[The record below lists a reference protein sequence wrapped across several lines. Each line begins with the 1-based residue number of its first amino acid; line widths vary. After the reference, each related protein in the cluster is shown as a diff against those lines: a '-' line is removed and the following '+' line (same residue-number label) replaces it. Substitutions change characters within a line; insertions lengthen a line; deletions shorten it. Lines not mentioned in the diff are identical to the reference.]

1 MFNRQTARPG
11 RTGTFCVLLA
21 AAWALAQGSGGSDAG
36 QRAVEPVANR
46 APAVV
51 SNVTDGGLAVRA
63 GERATLIVEALDP
76 DVAGDGTPEPVWLSA
91 AFSANTR
98 QAPPSWLAE
107 TAWSSGL
114 ASDPQL
120 EIGLSPPKDAMPGV
134 HSLVVGATDARG
146 MSTVQ
151 TYAVTVLEPRCGPL
165 EILEDGACRTCAEN
179 EVPNASGTACHPCP
193 SGTERP
199 AGTGACADCAPGL
212 VSGPGEACGCG
223 PVRILVDGTCV
234 DCPPHTERLDG
245 ACVACPPGSERP
257 AGADACT
264 GCKPGPTTSGGA
276 ACAAAPAPQAGLS
289 RKSAAAT
296 APDVAAPAIAS
307 ADYAGSRVTLTLSE
321 PVWAE
326 AAPAAED
333 FALTVSDGGSP
344 VAVTVTAVT
353 AAATQAEAAAEM
365 MLTLSGALGG
375 SASVSLTYT
384 ANLDPA
390 KRPRDAAGNRMDTQ
404 TVTATARRTLVVDF
418 GSLNPLELGEDAGRV
433 RAKLTLGNPPD
444 AGRYTGCGLRLAASS
459 VADADDVVFLN
470 TGRQLKPGNGWST
483 GNMRLLRIVDDNLAE
498 GHETLVVEGHCSG
511 GDADMV
517 PTASG
522 LKREPVRLMLLD
534 DESRKVTLSVD
545 PDAIAE
551 MAAPTEVTV
560 TATLDGEATEDLVL
574 PLSLSGT
581 ATAADYS
588 VSGTQSVTI
597 DGGASSGTTVL
608 TITPSAD
615 DDAADE
621 TIVLD
626 AALSEYAVTG
636 ATVTIAEPVGVVA
649 SLVNRSSRTLL
660 EDAGPVRVQLAIRP
674 KPAKGNYTGCRLRL
688 ARGSVAQA
696 PADVTFANKVK
707 LDKANNW
714 RARAVLLKLVDDA
727 LMEGDEALT
736 VEGHC
741 KSSNAGASPRHAE
754 LVSRPLKL
762 TIRDDEAP
770 APVTLT
776 VSPNRIGETLGA
788 QAVTVTAALA
798 GAAAEPVTVDLSLG
812 AGAYSVTG
820 TQRIEIA
827 QGTQSGSTDLTIAPT
842 DDGNASDDTVT
853 VTGTAAGRTVTGT
866 SLTIREPTIVG
877 GVDLSGLGVDVSV
890 SPAAIAEGTSGT
902 HTVSATLTGV
912 SVPKVD
918 VALVLSVRGTA
929 TQGSAHDYT
938 LTGPAG
944 WQDLTVRADD
954 PHLTARAAVTVAAL
968 ADTVEDDGET
978 VAFSVSRVT
987 WGGTVVSLNA
997 PASATLT
1004 ITEPSDAPPAPTGLT
1019 VAPASGDERHGFD
1032 VSWQAVTATPPVTG
1046 YVVRHRKVAEPLPD
1060 WTDSALHTGPSA
1072 TITGL
1077 NAGTRYEV
1085 RVRARSSAGDGAESG
1100 SVYAYTADGDCT
1112 VGAPRV
1118 EAPSGVRSSTELEAT
1133 WEAAACAPATSIA
1146 HYRVRYRED
1155 PDLEGVTNAW
1165 LEEASSTLAATLA
1178 GLTADTAYVV
1188 EVRAV
1193 ATGGDNGPWSPPGR
1207 GRTALDSRLPPR
1219 VGAPTVVA
1227 HATHGDERLD
1237 ATWTRVA
1244 WVDGNDDVQPI
1255 TRYQYRIRPDGG
1267 SWTEP
1272 TDATAGPSET
1282 AALTRTIAGL
1292 GAGTWHSVQVR
1303 AVNRMMGKDYPGKW
1317 SEPGRGRTWGVPD
1330 RVERPAAYQ
1339 TGATVEAVWDAPDDG
1354 GSAITDY
1361 DVAYRTQGSDWTTH
1375 PYSGCGMGACATEAS
1390 IAAAATQVRVRAE
1403 NSVGMGRWS
1412 KPADVQA
1419 IKLLRVSFGQAS
1431 AKVTE
1436 GASLQVTLSLDSAAD
1451 REVTV
1456 PLTTN
1461 GGAGSFRLDGAA
1473 NNRVTF
1479 ALGESLQRFDLAAL
1493 QDADNDDATVTLGL
1507 GQLPNG
1513 VLRVA
1518 PSSLAVAIEDDEAAN
1533 GAPAF
1538 ASATATRTVA
1548 EDAPAGGAVGSPVA
1562 ATDPEGDAL
1571 TYSLTGTDAALFA
1584 IDSTGQISLASGAEL
1599 NFEAATSHSLTVQAA
1614 DGKDGAGDPD
1624 PAVDATIAVTVNVTD
1639 VLEPPSAPDAPTL
1652 MADTNSLAVSWKE
1665 PDNAG
1670 PAVTG
1675 YDVHYRSVGAAA
1687 VKWTDASFTG
1697 TGTGTATTLPGLAA
1711 GTAYEVRVRAAND
1724 EGAGD
1729 WSDVSE
1735 ANTLAQVALTASD
1748 ALPSIGADNAAVAV
1762 GLTGKAQVDGGGT
1775 LSGEWLERAK
1785 DGTVTVLAKGLALT
1799 SGTAVT
1805 RSVSSDAPVART
1817 YGFRASHT
1825 LDGRTG
1831 TAVEWID
1838 VEWRPSVALSASP
1851 ATVREAKGAKAVT
1864 VTATLTGTSLTA
1876 AAKTVAVS
1884 VGSGTATAADD
1895 FAAVDD
1901 FSIAIPGGTRS
1912 AAGTFT
1918 LTPVKDSTAEGK
1930 ETVAVTATAS
1940 DGRALAVT
1948 GTAVTIDDRPQLTVT
1963 APANGHV
1970 TGTTGSGASKA
1981 TVIDCGSGGRS
1992 DCTAILAVG
2001 TEVALT
2007 ATVDDGHRLSGWTGA
2022 CSGVGACT
2030 VTLSADATVGATIKP
2045 TRALT
2050 VAAPSNGTVTGK
2062 VGAATVI
2069 DCGSDCAETVTD
2081 GTVVALTATGASGY
2095 EFDSWGGACASE
2107 ATADCSVTLDAD
2119 KSVSAAFASTAIV
2132 GKCDESVVDGCAAG
2146 TLNNAAYSDT
2156 DADHHWRCDGANG
2169 GANSGKCTKAKAR
2182 CSDGSQGWR
2191 AGGFSCAGAVSAAD
2205 SGQKS
2210 TAADAGASPNGSAVF
2225 KCDDGTWVEQAGSTC
2240 AACTATNGGWAT
2252 SYGSVGTCSAS
2263 ACGQAGT
2270 ASQSWSRTCTNPPPS
2285 CGGAFCAGA
2294 ASGTRTVSC
2303 TGSDP
2308 RDGSWSAY
2316 GNCSATACDEEG
2328 TQSRSCTNP
2337 SPGCGGESC
2346 SGGAE
2351 HSCTG
2356 SDPRDGGWTDKA
2368 YSGYGACSATQCGA
2382 SGTRTRTW
2390 TRTCTNPSPGCG
2402 GKECVGDASGTE
2414 TISCTGSD
2422 PRDGGWTDKAYSGYG
2437 ACSATQCGASGERT
2451 RTWTRTCTNPS
2462 PGCGGKECV
2471 GDASGTETISCTGSD
2486 PRDGG
2491 WTDKAYSG
2499 YGACSAT
2506 QCGVSGTRTRTWTRT
2521 CTNPSPGCGG
2531 KECVGDASGTE
2542 TISCT
2547 GSDPR
2552 DGGWSAYGDC
2562 SATACGASGTQS
2574 RTCTN
2579 PSPGCGGES
2588 CSGDSTRSC
2597 TGSDPRD
2604 GGWSE
2609 KMYSAYGA
2617 CSATQCGTPGEKTRT
2632 WTRTCT
2638 NPSPGCGGKGC
2649 VGDASGTETMP
2660 CTGSDPRD
2668 GGWSAWGACSATACG
2683 EQGTRSRTCT
2693 NPSPGCGGESCSG
2706 DSTQSCTK
2714 SGCTPTPSG
2723 TLYQCGNVFQGGA
2736 TASCCSTDP
2745 LCPHGRYPGA
2755 NGWACAPTDGSC

>member
-1 MFNRQTARPG
+1 M
-11 RTGTFCVLLA
+11 
-21 AAWALAQGSGGSDAG
+21 
-36 QRAVEPVANR
+36 
-46 APAVV
+46 
-51 SNVTDGGLAVRA
+51 
-63 GERATLIVEALDP
+63 
-76 DVAGDGTPEPVWLSA
+76 
-91 AFSANTR
+91 
-98 QAPPSWLAE
+98 
-107 TAWSSGL
+107 
-114 ASDPQL
+114 
-120 EIGLSPPKDAMPGV
+120 
-134 HSLVVGATDARG
+134 
-146 MSTVQ
+146 
-151 TYAVTVLEPRCGPL
+151 
-165 EILEDGACRTCAEN
+165 
-179 EVPNASGTACHPCP
+179 
-193 SGTERP
+193 
-199 AGTGACADCAPGL
+199 
-212 VSGPGEACGCG
+212 
-223 PVRILVDGTCV
+223 
-234 DCPPHTERLDG
+234 
-245 ACVACPPGSERP
+245 
-257 AGADACT
+257 
-264 GCKPGPTTSGGA
+264 
-276 ACAAAPAPQAGLS
+276 
-289 RKSAAAT
+289 
-296 APDVAAPAIAS
+296 
-307 ADYAGSRVTLTLSE
+307 TLTLSE

-551 MAAPTEVTV
+551 MATATAVTV

-597 DGGASSGTTVL
+597 DVGASSGTTVL

-674 KPAKGNYTGCRLRL
+674 KPAKGAYTGCRLRL

-812 AGAYSVTG
+812 AGSYSVTG

-890 SPAAIAEGTSGT
+890 SPAAIAEGSSGT

-1100 SVYAYTADGDCT
+1100 SVYAYAADGDCT

-1219 VGAPTVVA
+1219 VGAPAVAA

-1548 EDAPAGGAVGSPVA
+1548 EDAPAGGAVGLPVA
-1562 ATDPEGDAL
+1562 AKDPEGDAL
-1571 TYSLTGTDAALFA
+1571 TYSLTGSDAALFA

-1599 NFEAATSHSLTVQAA
+1599 NFEAASSHALTVQAA

-1624 PAVDATIAVTVNVTD
+1624 PAVDATITVTVNVTD
-1639 VLEPPSAPDAPTL
+1639 VAEPPSAPDAPTL
-1652 MADTNSLAVSWKE
+1652 TAEANSLAVSWAA

-1675 YDVHYRSVGAAA
+1675 YDVRYRSVGAAA

-1697 TGTGTATTLPGLAA
+1697 TATTATLPGLAA

-1724 EGAGD
+1724 EGAGG
-1729 WSDVSE
+1729 WSEVSE
-1735 ANTLAQVALTASD
+1735 ANTLAQVTLTASD
-1748 ALPSIGADNAAVAV
+1748 ALPSIGTDNAAVAV
-1762 GLTGKAQVDGGGT
+1762 RLTGKAQADGGGT

-1785 DGTVTVLAKGLALT
+1785 DGTVTVLVKGVALT

-1884 VGSGTATAADD
+1884 VGSGTATAVDD
-1895 FAAVDD
+1895 FAAVAGFDI
-1901 FSIAIPGGTRS
+1901 SIPGGTRS

-1918 LTPVKDSTAEGK
+1918 LAPVKDSTAEGA
-1930 ETVAVTATAS
+1930 ETVAVTGTAT
-1940 DGRALAVT
+1940 DGAPLAVT
-1948 GTAVTIDDRPQLTVT
+1948 GTVVTIDDGSPELTVT
-1963 APANGHV
+1963 APVNGYV
-1970 TGTTGSGASKA
+1970 TGTTGSGTSLA
-1981 TVIDCGSGGRS
+1981 TVIDCGSGGRT
-1992 DCTAILAVG
+1992 DCAEEIADGSAV
-2001 TEVALT
+2001 TLT
-2007 ATVDDGHRLSGWTGA
+2007 ATADDGYGLSGWTGD
-2022 CSGVGACT
+2022 CSGTGACT
-2030 VTLSADATVGATIKP
+2030 VTVDANRSVGAAFVALPGKPAAPTAAPADHESLTVSWSAPSAAGSGITGYALRHSLADADSWTEFDTGGTATSATVMGLTAGTEYDVQVRAIAAEGGGTWSDSGQAVTLPEVTVTVDDALPAIPDGNTAAAVTLTARATAAEGTLTGRWVQKDGEVLTTVTGSPFDDANGTMTSGTDYMAPFSFDSPGVRTYGLMVAHGPNADHGEVGGTLDAEWVPSVVLSVDKASVAEDGGAETLQVTATLTGTSVAAVAKTVTVKVAGGTATVTDDFAPVSDFPIAIPSGSRSATGTFVLTPVEDTVEESSETVAVGGTAAQGQTALPVVGTNVTIANVTRHRLMATKPSNGRIAGSGINCGGPHNDCAADFADDASVTLTATPDAGNALGAWTGDCSGRGRCDLTMDADKTVGAAFGTAR
-2045 TRALT
+2045 TLT
-2050 VAAPSNGTVTGK
+2050 VAAPANGKVTGTVGTES
-2062 VGAATVI
+2062 VI
-2069 DCGSDCAETVTD
+2069 DCGTDCAETVAD
-2081 GTVVALTATGASGY
+2081 GTAVALKAAPASDY
-2095 EFDSWGGACASE
+2095 ELSAWGGDCATETS
-2107 ATADCSVTLDAD
+2107 ADCSVSMDAD
-2119 KSVSAAFASTAIV
+2119 RAVSVTFAASAV
-2132 GKCDESVVDGCAAG
+2132 DGRCDETVVDGCADG
-2146 TLNNAAYSDT
+2146 TTLNTTAHADSDNH
-2156 DADHHWRCDGANG
+2156 HHWRCDGLNG
-2169 GANSGKCTKAKAR
+2169 GANSAKCSKAKADCTGGSQDWTVGANS
-2182 CSDGSQGWR
+2182 CSASVGTVTSGQTATATDGSGTVT
-2191 AGGFSCAGAVSAAD
+2191 GTAD
-2205 SGQKS
+2205 Y
-2210 TAADAGASPNGSAVF
+2210 
-2225 KCDDGTWVEQAGSTC
+2225 KCDDGAWVEQSGSTC
-2240 AACTATNGGWAT
+2240 VSCTPVHGGWSGF
-2252 SYGSVGTCSAS
+2252 SYGTPGACSAS
-2263 ACGQAGT
+2263 ACGQSGT
-2270 ASQSWSRTCTNPPPS
+2270 YTQNWSRTCTNPPPS
-2285 CGGAFCAGA
+2285 CGGASCVGA
-2294 ASGTRTVSC
+2294 AI
-2303 TGSDP
+2303 
-2308 RDGSWSAY
+2308 
-2316 GNCSATACDEEG
+2316 G
-2328 TQSRSCTNP
+2328 TQTL
-2337 SPGCGGESC
+2337 
-2346 SGGAE
+2346 
-2351 HSCTG
+2351 
-2356 SDPRDGGWTDKA
+2356 
-2368 YSGYGACSATQCGA
+2368 
-2382 SGTRTRTW
+2382 
-2390 TRTCTNPSPGCG
+2390 
-2402 GKECVGDASGTE
+2402 
-2414 TISCTGSD
+2414 
-2422 PRDGGWTDKAYSGYG
+2422 
-2437 ACSATQCGASGERT
+2437 
-2451 RTWTRTCTNPS
+2451 
-2462 PGCGGKECV
+2462 
-2471 GDASGTETISCTGSD
+2471 
-2486 PRDGG
+2486 
-2491 WTDKAYSG
+2491 
-2499 YGACSAT
+2499 
-2506 QCGVSGTRTRTWTRT
+2506 
-2521 CTNPSPGCGG
+2521 
-2531 KECVGDASGTE
+2531 
-2542 TISCT
+2542 SCT

-2552 DGGWSAYGDC
+2552 DGGWSVDYGPC
-2562 SATACGASGTQS
+2562 SATACGQAGTQS
-2574 RTCTN
+2574 KTCTN
-2579 PSPGCGGES
+2579 PAPGC
-2588 CSGDSTRSC
+2588 SGANC
-2597 TGSDPRD
+2597 TGDAPTQSCIGSNPRD
-2604 GGWSE
+2604 GGWSVD
-2609 KMYSAYGA
+2609 YGP
-2617 CSATQCGTPGEKTRT
+2617 CSATACGQAGTQSK
-2632 WTRTCT
+2632 TCT
-2638 NPSPGCGGKGC
+2638 NPAPGCGGANC
-2649 VGDASGTETMP
+2649 TGDAPTQS
-2660 CTGSDPRD
+2660 CTGSNPRD
-2668 GGWSAWGACSATACG
+2668 GGWSVGYGPCSATACG
-2683 EQGTRSRTCT
+2683 QAGTQSKTCT
-2693 NPSPGCGGESCSG
+2693 NPAPGCGGAN
-2706 DSTQSCTK
+2706 CT
-2714 SGCTPTPSG
+2714 G
-2723 TLYQCGNVFQGGA
+2723 
-2736 TASCCSTDP
+2736 
-2745 LCPHGRYPGA
+2745 
-2755 NGWACAPTDGSC
+2755 